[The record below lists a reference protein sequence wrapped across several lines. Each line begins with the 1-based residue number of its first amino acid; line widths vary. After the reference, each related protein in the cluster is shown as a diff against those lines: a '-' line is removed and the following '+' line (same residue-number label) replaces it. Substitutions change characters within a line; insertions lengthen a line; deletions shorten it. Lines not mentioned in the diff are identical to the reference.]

1 MQVHSDIN
9 NLPLFKK
16 AVVTIG
22 TFDGVHTGHLQI
34 LHQLQK
40 EAKEING
47 ESVIITFH
55 PHPRMVLDTSAQKKY
70 EEIKL
75 LNTLSEKIEL
85 LQKQN
90 IDHLVIV
97 PFTLSFS
104 EQSAEGYIKDFLVS
118 KFHPHTIIIG
128 YDHHFGK
135 KRQGNYKLLE
145 FYQTEFNFKVNEI
158 PEHVLHNV
166 TISSTKIRHAL
177 DEGDTK
183 TANEYLGYSYF
194 FEGTVI
200 EGNKLGGTLGYPTA
214 NIFVSD
220 KNKLVPKDGVYAVE
234 VLLPDESTAESTNTY
249 FKGMMNIGMRPT
261 VGGTKKVIEVN
272 IFDFDD
278 TIYNQKIRISVH
290 HFLRNEIKFNG
301 LDALKDQ
308 LASDKINARTLFSLE
323 SN

>member
-1 MQVHSDIN
+1 MRVYNDIN

-34 LHQLQK
+34 LHQLKK
-40 EAKEING
+40 EAAEING

-85 LQKQN
+85 LQKQD

-97 PFTLSFS
+97 PFTLAFS
-104 EQSAEGYIKDFLVS
+104 KQSAEGYIKDFLVS

-135 KRQGNYKLLE
+135 NRQGNYKLLE
-145 FYQTEFNFKVNEI
+145 FFQTEFNFKVNEI
-158 PEHVLHNV
+158 PEHVLHKV
-166 TISSTKIRHAL
+166 TISSTKVRHAL
-177 DEGDTK
+177 NEGDIK

-194 FEGTVI
+194 FEGIVI
-200 EGNKLGGTLGYPTA
+200 EGDKLGRTLGYPTA
-214 NIFVSD
+214 NILVSD

-234 VLLPDESTAESTNTY
+234 VVLADDSTANKSPDMH
-249 FKGMMNIGMRPT
+249 FRGMMNIGMRPT

-278 TIYNQKIRISVH
+278 IIYDQKIRVLVH

-301 LDALKDQ
+301 LDELKEQ
-308 LASDKINARTLFSLE
+308 LASDKINALNFFSKT
-323 SN
+323 